1 MTTSAVQRGTG
12 FRRVGGVA
20 GFVFVALIVISIVVG
35 GSMPTAEDGAAK
47 IRDYFATDTTAHK
60 VVVLAGLAAVVP
72 FFLFLAGL
80 LSRFRLSDEQHDE
93 GWSAAILAS
102 GVFANVFGSLGVMMY
117 GGLALL
123 PGSGIDGGALRVL
136 WNTQIVSAAML
147 AAGLAGLGISVG
159 VPVLRHR
166 VWPAWYGWLSLATAV
181 LGVLAFLSAVKVSA
195 GPFAIPALLA
205 SLVWILA
212 GSVLLLRDSS

>member
-1 MTTSAVQRGTG
+1 MTSSTVQGGTG
-12 FRRVGGVA
+12 FRRVGAIA
-20 GFVFVALIVISIVVG
+20 GFVFVALIVVSLVVG

-47 IRDYFATDTTAHK
+47 IRDYLATDTGAHK
-60 VVVLAGLAAVVP
+60 AAVLAGLAAVVP
-72 FFLFLAGL
+72 FFLFLAGIL
-80 LSRFRLSDEQHDE
+80 RRFRVSDEQHDE
-93 GWSAAILAS
+93 NWSAAILAS
-102 GVFANVFGSLGVMMY
+102 GVFTNVFGSLGIMLY
-117 GGLALL
+117 GGLALS
-123 PGSGIDGGALRVL
+123 PQGGIDGGALRVL
-136 WNTQIVSAAML
+136 WSTQIVSAAML

-166 VWPAWYGWLSLATAV
+166 LWPAWYGWLSLVTSV

-195 GPFAIPALLA
+195 GPFAIPAMVA